1 MKKLIFLSGLMVM
14 ALFFS
19 NCGPSY
25 VSAEPTYIENARPPR
40 PTNTHIWV
48 DGNWVWNRRAHT
60 YVHRNGYW
68 VVPNRGRTYIQTMVL
83 LTLHRVIIDH
93 TLDQKV

>member
-14 ALFFS
+14 AFFFS

-68 VVPNRGRTYIQTMVL
+68 VVPNRGRTYIQGHWAVN
-83 LTLHRVIIDH
+83 RRGKYWVPGRWR
-93 TLDQKV
+93 